1 MNTEDP
7 KEKLDSALA
16 GAAKVAKDTN
26 TMARA
31 PITCKCGRYPRI
43 IPETGKLTK
52 HRIGKLHPSYS
63 DISCQKRKEMWCP
76 EVSD

>member
-7 KEKLDSALA
+7 AALA
-16 GAAKVAKDTN
+16 AAAKVAKDTG
-26 TMARA
+26 TFSRA

-43 IPETGKLTK
+43 NPETGKLSK
-52 HRIGKLHPSYS
+52 HKIGKLHPGFAG
-63 DISCQKRKEMWCP
+63 ISREKRKEMWCP